1 MLLSAVFDSSSVNVV
16 EGQNGLIHWKM
27 KLLKFNH
34 STDLLAVQLELV
46 DVQVIF
52 DSSCVNV
59 VEAQNGSQEI
69 FNVFSSSDTNFS
81 WKKVQCIC

>member
-1 MLLSAVFDSSSVNVV
+1 
-16 EGQNGLIHWKM
+16 M

-34 STDLLAVQLELV
+34 SKELLAVQLV
-46 DVQVIF
+46 DVQAIF

-69 FNVFSSSDTNFS
+69 FNVFSSSDTKFS
-81 WKKVQCIC
+81 

>member
-1 MLLSAVFDSSSVNVV
+1 
-16 EGQNGLIHWKM
+16 M
-27 KLLKFNH
+27 KLLKFDY
-34 STDLLAVQLELV
+34 STDLLAVQLV
-46 DVQVIF
+46 DEQVIF

-81 WKKVQCIC
+81 WKKAQYIY